1 MPAEKDLDTLLSSLS
16 PELLPE
22 PYVFCTVNGVY
33 GDFAA
38 LSPLASFIEKEGMT
52 LILTRQAAQAAGLP
66 FTSVF
71 RAITL
76 TVHSSLDA
84 VGLTAAV
91 SGILAANDISAN
103 VVAAYYHDHIFVPE
117 TKADKAMELL
127 QNIGD

>member
-1 MPAEKDLDTLLSSLS
+1 MPAAKDLDTLLSSLS

-22 PYVFCTVNGVY
+22 PYIFCTVNGVY
-33 GDFAA
+33 GDFTA
-38 LSPLASFIEKEGMT
+38 LSPLASFIEREGMT

-117 TKADKAMELL
+117 TKADEAMELL

>member
-22 PYVFCTVNGVY
+22 SYVFCTVNGVY

-38 LSPLASFIEKEGMT
+38 LSPLASFIEREGMT
-52 LILTRQAAQAAGLP
+52 LILTRQAAQEAGLP

-91 SGILAANDISAN
+91 SGILAANGISAN
-103 VVAAYYHDHIFVPE
+103 VLAAYYHDHIFVPE
-117 TKADKAMELL
+117 TKADEAMELL

>member
-1 MPAEKDLDTLLSSLS
+1 MPSEKDLNTLLSSLS

-22 PYVFCTVNGVY
+22 PYVFCTVKGVY
-33 GDFAA
+33 GDFAP
-38 LSPLASFIEKEGMT
+38 LSPLASFIEREGMT
-52 LILTRQAAQAAGLP
+52 LILTRQTAQSVNLP

-91 SGILAANDISAN
+91 SGILAANGISAN

-127 QNIGD
+127 QTIGG